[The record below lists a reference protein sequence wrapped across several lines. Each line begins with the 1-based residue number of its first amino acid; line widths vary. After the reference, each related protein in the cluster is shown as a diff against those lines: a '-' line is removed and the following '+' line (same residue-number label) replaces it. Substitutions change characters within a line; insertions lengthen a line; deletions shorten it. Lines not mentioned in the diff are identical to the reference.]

1 MSKPLVFVTR
11 RVPQEGI
18 DLLKEKCEVS
28 VWDSDEVIPRETLLS
43 KVRGTSGIFCTLNDK
58 IDAGVLEAA
67 GRYVF
72 VVRVTEFVRR
82 PFSRKRQWAQ
92 KLLQMVCPVSL
103 IL

>member
-67 GRYVF
+67 GRNVF
-72 VVRVTEFVRR
+72 VVRVSLNLLDD
-82 PFSRKRQWAQ
+82 PFQESDKGTKRFCQWSVQ
-92 KLLQMVCPVSL
+92 
-103 IL
+103 